1 MRLTSRTIEAARIM
15 WERGMG
21 SKQLAEAAGVSH
33 ATMWNYIRSHRDQFP
48 HRRHHSDWWR
58 ERLES
63 VEGLSGADAARRLGC
78 SEESVSRWRGALHG
92 RK

>member
-1 MRLTSRTIEAARIM
+1 MMTTSTLIALQDM
-15 WERGMG
+15 WRRGMG
-21 SKQLAEAAGVSH
+21 TKEMAEAAGLKRD
-33 ATMWNYIRSHRDQFP
+33 ALWNYMRHHRDQFP

-58 ERLES
+58 ERLAS